1 MSVKDKAIPIS
12 KNPLTELVLPF
23 FTGLKAGF
31 PSPAA
36 DFLDS
41 SIDLVKLLVPR
52 PSSTYL
58 MRVSGDSMKGA
69 GIMDESIVIVD
80 RSIKPESG
88 KIYVCYLDG
97 EFTVKRI
104 LFKNNKC
111 VLYAA
116 NKNYQPIVPDEESNL
131 ILWGAV
137 TYSINPM
144 KCLHL

>member
-1 MSVKDKAIPIS
+1 MRSQVKAIPFS
-12 KNPLTELVLPF
+12 ESSQTELVLPL

-36 DFLDS
+36 DFLDTT
-41 SIDLVKLLVPR
+41 IDLVKLLVPR

-58 MRVSGDSMKGA
+58 MRVSGESMTGA
-69 GIMDESIVIVD
+69 GIMDGSIVVVD
-80 RSIKPESG
+80 RSIKPHNG

-104 LFKNNKC
+104 EFKNNRC
-111 VLYAA
+111 VLHPA
-116 NKNYQPIVPDEESNL
+116 NSNYLPIIPDEESNL

-137 TYSINPM
+137 TYSLNPM
-144 KCLHL
+144 K

>member
-1 MSVKDKAIPIS
+1 MKGKIKAIPFS
-12 KNPLTELVLPF
+12 ESSQTELVLPL

-36 DFLDS
+36 DFLDTT
-41 SIDLVKLLVPR
+41 IDLVKLLVPR

-58 MRVSGDSMKGA
+58 MRVSGDSMTGA
-69 GIMDESIVIVD
+69 GIMDGSIVVVD
-80 RSIKPESG
+80 RSIKPHNG

-104 LFKNNKC
+104 EFKNNRC
-111 VLYAA
+111 VLHSA
-116 NKNYQPIVPDEESNL
+116 NSNYLPIIPDEESNL

-137 TYSINPM
+137 TYSLNPM
-144 KCLHL
+144 K